1 MSEYEE
7 KILAEFSTAGLK
19 RNALNRAGK
28 KMHLWGLR
36 DRVTGRRLPPE
47 EIEAILD
54 GLYGSEPKAA
64 PGEAQAEVLR
74 VIETN
79 SQIARRVLD
88 DWMAKRWSKVRAAL
102 DRLPP
107 PAE

>member
-7 KILAEFSTAGLK
+7 KILAEFSTVGLK
-19 RNALNRAGK
+19 RNVLSRVGK

-36 DRVTGRRLPPE
+36 DRVTKRRLPPE

-54 GLYGSEPKAA
+54 GLYGPEPKADP
-64 PGEAQAEVLR
+64 PGEAQAQVLR

-79 SQIARRVLD
+79 AEIARRVFD
-88 DWMAKRWSKVRAAL
+88 DWMAKRWAKVLAAL
-102 DRLPP
+102 GRMTR
-107 PAE
+107 